1 MSTTDITHTASAASA
16 LRRVL
21 AALLLLLSISAVAPQ
36 KASAI
41 SFALD
46 SIAEWGK
53 FPRFCVNVYRWGD
66 RFFNSYDSTY
76 VQGSGKRWNIKF
88 KGDSWLDG
96 YNFRFVTDG
105 YRMQMVSRPSTTVG
119 FYLTYMAVSVGY
131 DMNVSKYF
139 GGTEQ
144 SRKRF
149 NAQFNCALFAADFQ
163 LYSNDIGTTV
173 HRMGMPDD
181 VKKVHFDFNGI
192 NTQVWQLS
200 LYYFFNH
207 KHYSQGAAFYY
218 SKIQQKSSGT
228 MFAGLTFSGQQ
239 YSFDFSPLLAEEQPH
254 LPEDWGNTYNVRTRN
269 YGLCVGYAYN
279 WVFHRGWTLGVSAA
293 PVVGLRKGY
302 INIPGEDG
310 KSFYLSGSGRISL
323 VYNHKKR
330 WFYGLVAKAN
340 SDLIYDKEHSLLASN
355 YSFELSAGF
364 RFDLW

>member
-119 FYLTYMAVSVGY
+119 FSLTY
-131 DMNVSKYF
+131 
-139 GGTEQ
+139 
-144 SRKRF
+144 
-149 NAQFNCALFAADFQ
+149 
-163 LYSNDIGTTV
+163 TV

-269 YGLCVGYAYN
+269 YGLRVGYAYN
-279 WVFHRGWTLGVSAA
+279 WVFHRGWTLGLSAA